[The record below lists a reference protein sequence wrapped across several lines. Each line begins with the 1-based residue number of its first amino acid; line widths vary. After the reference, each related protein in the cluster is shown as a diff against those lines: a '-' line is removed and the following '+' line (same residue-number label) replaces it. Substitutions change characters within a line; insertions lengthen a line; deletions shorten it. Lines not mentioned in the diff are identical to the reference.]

1 MPIFKDIYLSE
12 PQECRKIMNNIIS
25 TCDIHDI
32 YVSIGGKI
40 NNNDCFMNH
49 NNNGVFQM
57 IPSYLSL
64 NSTSQLIIVFDTFT
78 QPDYEL
84 CYEHMTPY
92 ITPNTH
98 IILCNQLCDCRFIR
112 KFIPYII
119 NIAKTIGCVP
129 SNMII
134 CNYVKF
140 KYQVNPS
147 EQRYLNEI
155 PNNIY
160 AILIKPEYKDYIE
173 SFYEWFG
180 YNRYLYNFI
189 YKYKYYQLYRGAYS
203 SLNLLYDTIKTI
215 EYDDNYQLCISNP
228 QTIHFWNYVYT
239 ITTPNTKLTSIYEDF
254 VNANK
259 IKVTPHNV

>member
-1 MPIFKDIYLSE
+1 MPIFKEIYISE
-12 PQECRKIMNNIIS
+12 PHECRKIINNIINTS
-25 TCDIHDI
+25 DIHNI

-40 NNNDCFMNH
+40 NSTDSCMNH
-49 NNNGVFQM
+49 SNNGVFQM

-64 NSTSQLIIVFDTFT
+64 NNTSQLIIVFDTFT
-78 QPDYEL
+78 QSEYEL
-84 CYEHMTPY
+84 CYEHMALY

-98 IILCNQLCDCRFIR
+98 IVLCNQLFDCRFIR

-119 NIAKTIGCVP
+119 DIAKQIHCAP

-140 KYQVNPS
+140 KYQPNPI

-160 AILIKPEYKDYIE
+160 AILITSQYKDYIE

-180 YNRYLYNFI
+180 YNQYLYNFI

-215 EYDDNYQLCISNP
+215 EFDDNYQLCISNS
-228 QTIHFWNYVYT
+228 QTIHFWNYVYN
-239 ITTPNTKLTSIYEDF
+239 ITKPNNKLTSIYD
-254 VNANK
+254 NLMHDNK
-259 IKVTPHNV
+259 IKVTPRIV

>member
-12 PQECRKIMNNIIS
+12 PQECRKIINNIIS
-25 TCDIHDI
+25 AYDINHI

-40 NNNDCFMNH
+40 NNTDCFMNH
-49 NNNGVFQM
+49 TNNGVFQM
-57 IPSYLSL
+57 IPAYLNL
-64 NSTSQLIIVFDTFT
+64 NSTLQLIIVFDTFT
-78 QPDYEL
+78 QSDYES

-98 IILCNQLCDCRFIR
+98 IVLCNQLCDCGFIR

-119 NIAKTIGCVP
+119 NIAKNINCAP

-140 KYQVNPS
+140 KYQPNPI
-147 EQRYLNEI
+147 EQRYVNEI

-180 YNRYLYNFI
+180 YNQYLYNFI

-215 EYDDNYQLCISNP
+215 EYDDNYQLCISNTR
-228 QTIHFWNYVYT
+228 TIHFWNYVYT
-239 ITTPNTKLTSIYEDF
+239 ITNHNTKLTSIYEDF

>member
-12 PQECRKIMNNIIS
+12 PQECRKIINNIIR

-40 NNNDCFMNH
+40 NNNDRFMNY

-64 NSTSQLIIVFDTFT
+64 NGTSQLIIVFDTFT
-78 QPDYEL
+78 QLDYEL

-92 ITPNTH
+92 ITKNTH
-98 IILCNQLCDCRFIR
+98 IILCNQLCDCGFIR

-119 NIAKTIGCVP
+119 DIAKTIGCVP
-129 SNMII
+129 SNTII

-147 EQRYLNEI
+147 EQRYVNEI

-160 AILIKPEYKDYIE
+160 AILIRPQYNDYME

-189 YKYKYYQLYRGAYS
+189 YKYKYFQLYRGAYS

-239 ITTPNTKLTSIYEDF
+239 ITNPNTKLTSIYEYLRDD
-254 VNANK
+254 NK
-259 IKVTPHNV
+259 IKVTPRIV